1 MKDSTTSTP
10 QGRNRHLAR
19 ERRMIQVIC
28 CTMILVLAVSFG
40 FLLYSISRVL
50 KESEQMLH
58 SQAESAATETG
69 NLLDNYARLCEI
81 LSVNQKVLQFS
92 AYDGTESETILTPES
107 YDLSKDLNSLVS
119 VYGQDINTL
128 AIYFVN
134 SGAVVTMARQL
145 TQDNNH
151 LFFDSYQELSP
162 SALQGI
168 PASDRWWVHFGTD
181 TDRHHWIVRKVQVH
195 GTPVAYIVVEFNLN
209 QFVQRIATSNIL
221 LMIGTE
227 DQLLY
232 ANQEVDPAAYADQ
245 CSTTLSD
252 QTLTLGRKR
261 YVSQLTAT
269 RLPDLQVVAGAG
281 ADQIDGIRQ
290 TFFLVIFAAGL
301 IVVLGTVVLIEQL
314 NRQILRPVEYL
325 METSRPKADSAP
337 SAIHQIA
344 DDLVATRTANDQ
356 MRRERN
362 NILPLALGRQL
373 NHLIESADTEEA
385 LLYAQSS
392 LLLAGIST
400 GEGCAAFA
408 VSCVE
413 DNKDFFKTMRVDPRL
428 NSQGE
433 LFQSLLSN
441 VLTDLLFMDFPGTVA
456 PFRDDWFL
464 VVVSCGSA
472 ADAEQIDGVVQ
483 TLLETYDTTFQA
495 VLISTHTV
503 WGSTPQDF
511 VHSVLSVAREISY
524 LDFWGAE
531 RDDSS
536 EAGVP
541 DTLPLYR
548 KMIRKLF
555 ARLNVQDYAGIP
567 ALLDELFD
575 QALPSGVK
583 DIQVAKD
590 RIYAMSALILAAI
603 DQQVGGDRNFPAA
616 QTFEQRLYR
625 SGNLGDFKKELKS
638 ILDELIEYKKSQD
651 TASAS
656 SSRMEEVKQYILQ
669 HYTENELTAAAIAAE
684 FKMSSSYLSRA
695 FKEYTGSNILDYIQ
709 RLRVD
714 AAKALL
720 KTDSVKAVAQRV
732 GFWDTQGLVRAFKKH
747 EGVTPS
753 EYKHMHEN
761 P

>member
-10 QGRNRHLAR
+10 QGQNRHLAR

-28 CTMILVLAVSFG
+28 CTMILVLAASFG
-40 FLLYSISRVL
+40 FLLYGIGRVL
-50 KESEQMLH
+50 QESEQMLH
-58 SQAESAATETG
+58 SQAESVAAETG

-92 AYDGTESETILTPES
+92 AYNGTESETILTPES

-145 TQDNNH
+145 TRENNH
-151 LFFDSYQELSP
+151 LFFDSYEELSP
-162 SALQGI
+162 SALQSI

-181 TDRHHWIVRKVQVH
+181 ADRHHWIVRKVQVH
-195 GTPVAYIVVEFNLN
+195 GTPVAYILVEFNLN

-232 ANQEVDPAAYADQ
+232 ANREVDPAGYVDQ
-245 CSTTLSD
+245 CGTTISD
-252 QTLTLGRKR
+252 QTLTLGRER
-261 YVSQLTAT
+261 YVSQLAAT

-301 IVVLGTVVLIEQL
+301 IVVLGITVLIEQL
-314 NRQILRPVEYL
+314 NRQILQPVEYL
-325 METSRPKADSAP
+325 METSRPKADSA
-337 SAIHQIA
+337 SNAIHQIA

-392 LLLAGIST
+392 LLLAGISA
-400 GEGCAAFA
+400 GEGYAAFA

-433 LFQSLLSN
+433 LFQSLLNN

-531 RDDSS
+531 RDASA

-555 ARLNVQDYAGIP
+555 ARLNVQDYASIP
-567 ALLDELFD
+567 ALLDELFE
-575 QALPSGVK
+575 QALPSGVE

-603 DQQVGGDRNFPAA
+603 DEQVGGDRNFPAA

-651 TASAS
+651 TASTS

-714 AAKALL
+714 AAKTLL
-720 KTDSVKAVAQRV
+720 QTESVKAVAQQV

-753 EYKHMHEN
+753 EYKHIHEN

>member
-1 MKDSTTSTP
+1 MKDSTSNPP
-10 QGRNRHLAR
+10 QHRTRHLLR
-19 ERRMIQVIC
+19 ERRMIQAIC
-28 CTMILVLAVSFG
+28 CTVIVVLAVSFA

-50 KESEQMLH
+50 RESEQMLRT
-58 SQAESAATETG
+58 QAEGVAASTG
-69 NLLDNYARLCEI
+69 SLVDNYARLCEI
-81 LSVNQKVLQFS
+81 LSVNQKVLRFA

-128 AIYFVN
+128 AIYFVR
-134 SGAVVTMARQL
+134 SDAVITMARQL
-145 TQDNNH
+145 TRENNH
-151 LFFDSYQELSP
+151 LFFDSYPELSP
-162 SALQGI
+162 SALQSI
-168 PASDRWWVHFGTD
+168 PASDRWWIHFGTS

-195 GTPVAYIVVEFNLN
+195 GTPVAYILVEFNLS
-209 QFVQRIATSNIL
+209 QFVQRTATSSTL
-221 LMIGTE
+221 LMIGT
-227 DQLLY
+227 DDSLLY
-232 ANQEVDPAAYADQ
+232 ANQEMDPDTYIN
-245 CSTTLSD
+245 SLSS
-252 QTLTLGRKR
+252 QTLNWGRER
-261 YVSQLTAT
+261 YVSQLIST
-269 RLPDLQVVAGAG
+269 RLPDIQVVAGVSA
-281 ADQIDGIRQ
+281 AQIDRIRS
-290 TFFLVIFAAGL
+290 TFFLVVFAAGL
-301 IVVLGTVVLIEQL
+301 IVVLGITVLVQRL
-314 NRQILRPVEYL
+314 NRQILTPVEYL
-325 METSRPKADSAP
+325 METSRPKADSA
-337 SAIHQIA
+337 SGAIHQIA
-344 DDLVATRTANDQ
+344 DDLVSTRTANDQ
-356 MRRERN
+356 MRRERS

-373 NHLIESADTEEA
+373 NHLIEASDSEEA

-392 LLLAGIST
+392 LLLAGIAS
-400 GEGCAAFA
+400 GEGYAAFA
-408 VSCVE
+408 VSCIE

-433 LFQSLLSN
+433 LFHSLLNN
-441 VLTDLLFMDFPGTVA
+441 VLTDLLFLDFPGTVA

-483 TLLETYDTTFQA
+483 TLLDTYETTFQA

-503 WGSTPQDF
+503 WGATPQDF
-511 VHSVLSVAREISY
+511 VHSVLAVAREISY
-524 LDFWGAE
+524 LDFWGTE
-531 RDDSS
+531 RDASA

-555 ARLNVQDYAGIP
+555 ARLNVQDYASIP
-567 ALLDELFD
+567 GLLDELFD
-575 QALPSGVK
+575 QALPSGVE

-603 DQQVGGDRNFPAA
+603 DEQVGSDHDFPAA

-625 SGNLGDFKKELKS
+625 TGNLGDFKKELKS
-638 ILDELIEYKKSQD
+638 ILNELIEYKKTQD
-651 TASAS
+651 TASTS
-656 SSRMEEVKQYILQ
+656 SSRMEEIKQYILH

-695 FKEYTGSNILDYIQ
+695 FKESTGTNILDYIQ

-714 AAKALL
+714 AAKKLL
-720 KTDSVKAVAQRV
+720 QTESVRSAAQQV

-753 EYKHMHEN
+753 EYKHIHGK